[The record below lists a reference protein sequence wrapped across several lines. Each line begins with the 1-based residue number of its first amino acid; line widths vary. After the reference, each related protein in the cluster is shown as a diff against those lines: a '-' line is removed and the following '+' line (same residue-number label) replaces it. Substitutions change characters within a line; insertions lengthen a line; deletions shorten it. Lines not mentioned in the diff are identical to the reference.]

1 MKVNE
6 SQVLKQIVL
15 NKAASGRFL
24 NVRRCIMDLN
34 SINDYDADSNCK
46 ESTTDMLKQLL
57 TSKPDTKQADDSK
70 WDRIFSRLDAMDSRI
85 EQLSK

>member
-6 SQVLKQIVL
+6 SQVMKQIVL

-34 SINDYDADSNCK
+34 AINDYDADSNCK

-57 TSKPDTKQADDSK
+57 TSKPLKESDDSK
-70 WDRIFSRLDAMDSRI
+70 WNKVFDRLDAMDDKI
-85 EQLSK
+85 AQISK